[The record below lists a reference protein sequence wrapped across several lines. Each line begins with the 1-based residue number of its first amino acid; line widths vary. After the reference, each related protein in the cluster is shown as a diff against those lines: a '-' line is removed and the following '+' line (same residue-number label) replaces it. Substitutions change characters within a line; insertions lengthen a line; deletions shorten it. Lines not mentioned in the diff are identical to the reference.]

1 MLFSSIPG
9 LGDTKEKLI
18 NAIRNDHLAHALL
31 FHGKEGSA
39 NLSLALALAT
49 YINCQDPGESD
60 ACGKCPS
67 CLKME
72 KLIHPDVN
80 FAIPLPAPPQKKG
93 KEKEESEDKKVDYLA
108 SWRSFVREKTY
119 GNFQDWNAHLGINKP
134 LSISKSTAKEIVKTL
149 SLKSFEGGYK
159 MMLIWAP
166 ETMNLSSAN
175 ALLKILEE
183 PPAKTLFLMVS
194 QQHENLL
201 TTILSRAQK
210 IHVRNFS
217 DEEIQHFLV
226 KSGLSNTVA
235 AQQIAPLA
243 DGNMREALLLS
254 QNVEDKNTQLFRD
267 WLRDCYSVDI
277 SSLLRFSEQVSASG
291 KEAQKSLILTGVNVI
306 RESLLNRAQLPDL
319 MRTNDTDREFI
330 VKFSSTVLNDEKL
343 TKIYTLL
350 NEAHYHLERNA
361 NSKILFLDLA
371 FSLAKIIKSA

>member
-49 YINCQDPGESD
+49 YVNCKNPGESD

-80 FAIPLPAPPQKKG
+80 FAIPLPALAKKKG
-93 KEKEESEDKKVDYLA
+93 KEKEEGEDGKVDYLS

-134 LSISKSTAKEIVKTL
+134 LSISKSAAKEIVKTL

-183 PPAKTLFLMVS
+183 PPARTLFLMVS
-194 QQHENLL
+194 QQNENLL
-201 TTILSRAQK
+201 TTILSRTQK

-217 DEEIQHFLV
+217 DDEIQNFLV

-254 QNVEDKNTQLFRD
+254 QNVEDKNTLLFRD
-267 WLRDCYSVDI
+267 WLRDCYAVDI
-277 SSLLRFSEQVSASG
+277 SSLLQFSEQVSASG

-350 NEAHYHLERNA
+350 NDAHYHLERNA

-371 FSLAKIIKSA
+371 FSLAKIIKSG

>member
-183 PPAKTLFLMVS
+183 PPAKTLFLMIS

-201 TTILSRAQK
+201 TTILSRTQK

-226 KSGLSNTVA
+226 ESGLSNTVA

-254 QNVEDKNTQLFRD
+254 QNVEDKNTLLFRD

>member
-18 NAIRNDHLAHALL
+18 NAIKNDHLAHALL
-31 FHGKEGSA
+31 FHGKEGSP

-49 YINCQDPGESD
+49 YVNCNDPGESD

-80 FAIPLPAPPQKKG
+80 FAIPLPAPPKKKG
-93 KEKEESEDKKVDYLA
+93 KEKEESEEGKIDYLA
-108 SWRSFVREKTY
+108 FWRSFVREKTY
-119 GNFQDWNAHLGINKP
+119 GNFQDWNAHLAINKP
-134 LSISKSTAKEIVKTL
+134 LSISKSAAKEIVKTL

-159 MMLIWAP
+159 MMVIWAP

-201 TTILSRAQK
+201 TTILSRTQK
-210 IHVRNFS
+210 IHARNFS
-217 DEEIQHFLV
+217 DEEIQNFLV

-243 DGNMREALLLS
+243 DGNMREAILLS
-254 QNVEDKNTQLFRD
+254 QNVEDKNTLLFRD

-306 RESLLNRAQLPDL
+306 RESLLNRAQLPNL

-350 NEAHYHLERNA
+350 NDAHYHLERNA

-371 FSLAKIIKSA
+371 FSLAKIIKSS